1 MRIKILAIAIIPL
14 IIVGI
19 VAIFVL
25 FIPKDINETGYSSQL
40 MAENLEVP
48 WALDFLPD
56 DRMIFTQRGGKL
68 SILDG
73 KTVKTLGQVNVT
85 HNSES
90 GFLGIAVDP
99 NFNLNHHIYVYYS
112 LGDYN
117 RISRYN
123 LEGEQI
129 INETVILDNIPGAA
143 IHDGGRLKFGPD
155 GKLYATTGDSANPGL
170 AQDTSS
176 LAGKILRLNTDGS
189 IPADNPFGNYVY
201 SYGHRNP
208 QGITWSPTGIMYASE
223 HGQSKNDEIN
233 IITRGENYGWP
244 TYEGNNT
251 ATGYIMPLRA
261 YTELTLAPSGI
272 AYYQGALYVAGLRG
286 SQLRKIALSG
296 DGKSI
301 TGEKA
306 TFTQLGRIREVVE
319 HNGYLYIATSNR
331 DGRGVPQSGD
341 DRIIR
346 IKIV

>member
-19 VAIFVL
+19 AAIFVL
-25 FIPKDINETGYSSQL
+25 FIPKDINETGYSSQV

-85 HNSES
+85 QNSES

-143 IHDGGRLKFGPD
+143 IHDGG
-155 GKLYATTGDSANPGL
+155 
-170 AQDTSS
+170 
-176 LAGKILRLNTDGS
+176 
-189 IPADNPFGNYVY
+189 
-201 SYGHRNP
+201 
-208 QGITWSPTGIMYASE
+208 
-223 HGQSKNDEIN
+223 
-233 IITRGENYGWP
+233 
-244 TYEGNNT
+244 
-251 ATGYIMPLRA
+251 
-261 YTELTLAPSGI
+261 
-272 AYYQGALYVAGLRG
+272 
-286 SQLRKIALSG
+286 
-296 DGKSI
+296 
-301 TGEKA
+301 
-306 TFTQLGRIREVVE
+306 
-319 HNGYLYIATSNR
+319 
-331 DGRGVPQSGD
+331 
-341 DRIIR
+341 
-346 IKIV
+346 